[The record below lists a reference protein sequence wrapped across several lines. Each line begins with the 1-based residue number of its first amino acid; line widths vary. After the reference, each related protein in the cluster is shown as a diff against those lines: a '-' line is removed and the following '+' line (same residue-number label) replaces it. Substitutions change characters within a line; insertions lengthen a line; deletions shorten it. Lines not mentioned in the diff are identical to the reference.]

1 MSVCFIFFDHY
12 NALNVHDHVNNHID
26 MKYKDLS
33 YRAENMGQQ
42 FLHLPH
48 FKNLSIPK
56 NQSHSI
62 SSPVAL
68 FHVWQVR
75 YFSSP
80 QWFDF
85 ARKQSRSKISLPI
98 LNTYACTEVRMET
111 CKSLMNPT
119 FHSSWLKSRHV
130 PFCLLKYGLLSYS
143 YSLGP
148 RFCIIKPPYISLS
161 ISA

>member
-1 MSVCFIFFDHY
+1 M
-12 NALNVHDHVNNHID
+12 NNHID

-48 FKNLSIPK
+48 FKNLSISK

-85 ARKQSRSKISLPI
+85 ARKQSRSKIHSLYWTHMHAQRSEWKLASPLWI
-98 LNTYACTEVRMET
+98 LLFIAHDWKAGMCPSAYWSMAYSHIPTHLDQDFV
-111 CKSLMNPT
+111 SLY
-119 FHSSWLKSRHV
+119 
-130 PFCLLKYGLLSYS
+130 LLI
-143 YSLGP
+143 P
-148 RFCIIKPPYISLS
+148 H
-161 ISA
+161 